1 MLTALQ
7 GMAAIT
13 GKSSNELLIKLGG
26 LFQIKSTSWI
36 EVDFSDWA
44 YCAPQQE
51 MFHISKEAI
60 IQKRIISF
68 CDCSTYFCWC
78 KS

>member
-36 EVDFSDWA
+36 EVDFSDWV